1 MLNCSMPCMSMLL
14 LLAYRLSVLLLKFHC
29 CNFII
34 AMCCYDISCTF
45 ISVCAPLLDAN
56 MCFIVFIRPVTYK
69 ELLFNVFKYW
79 QLDL

>member
-34 AMCCYDISCTF
+34 AMCCCDITCAF
-45 ISVCAPLLDAN
+45 ISLCAPLLDAN
-56 MCFIVFIRPVTYK
+56 MCFIV
-69 ELLFNVFKYW
+69 LS
-79 QLDL
+79 DL